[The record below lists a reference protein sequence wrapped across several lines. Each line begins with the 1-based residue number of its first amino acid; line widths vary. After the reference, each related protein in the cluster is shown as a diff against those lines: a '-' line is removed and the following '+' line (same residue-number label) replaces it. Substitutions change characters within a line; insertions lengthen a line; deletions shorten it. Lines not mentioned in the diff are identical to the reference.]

1 VSSACPPIGVVV
13 AFNNII
19 LSDRERIEQKI
30 MAPSYE
36 LFPNKKTIPIPQR
49 KSTRKSYRIK
59 AAICRMYIYYKLWI
73 S

>member
-36 LFPNKKTIPIPQR
+36 LFPNKKTNPIPQR
-49 KSTRKSYRIK
+49 KSTKVIE
-59 AAICRMYIYYKLWI
+59 
-73 S
+73 